1 MNAGNFT
8 RERFSEAIYRLLI
21 CRNIQSWN
29 MTRFTTI
36 TNESILHINVL
47 GVFID
52 ISSSNEIDDRLI
64 IKIKQSRSIKEII
77 KL

>member
-1 MNAGNFT
+1 
-8 RERFSEAIYRLLI
+8 
-21 CRNIQSWN
+21 

>member
-1 MNAGNFT
+1 
-8 RERFSEAIYRLLI
+8 
-21 CRNIQSWN
+21 
-29 MTRFTTI
+29 MTRFVTI

-47 GVFID
+47 GVVID